1 MRSSAP
7 PLSRTA
13 RLCPLFSST
22 SSLYISELLVG
33 GSGGPPEEEEEEE
46 EEAPTTCWEKHMDR
60 FQTDLSTAT
69 KPRSQEDGRNRS
81 VAFTSTAV
89 FTPTLLA
96 DRSAS
101 FTVVT
106 RVS

>member
-1 MRSSAP
+1 M
-7 PLSRTA
+7 
-13 RLCPLFSST
+13 
-22 SSLYISELLVG
+22 SSLQLHVQLVHLGAAGGRLRRAPRAGGGRGSPHNLLGEAHGSVTNSE
-33 GSGGPPEEEEEEE
+33 
-46 EEAPTTCWEKHMDR
+46 
-60 FQTDLSTAT
+60 TDLSTAT

-96 DRSAS
+96 DRGAS

>member
-1 MRSSAP
+1 M
-7 PLSRTA
+7 
-13 RLCPLFSST
+13 
-22 SSLYISELLVG
+22 SSLQLHVQLVHLGAAGGRLRRAPRGGGGRERGSPHNLLGEAHGSVTNSE
-33 GSGGPPEEEEEEE
+33 
-46 EEAPTTCWEKHMDR
+46 
-60 FQTDLSTAT
+60 TDLSTAT